1 MGKKYVFFFQG
12 PTFRF
17 GQDELDVPDR
27 HLKNLTVQFWPEIL
41 YWILSRTVTSHQKVH
56 FWVSWTLLINP
67 SDGPPT
73 QIRPDGQNFC
83 GHMPMSATQCSL
95 TPHCLTLTGHPI
107 LSVDFDVQN
116 LTVFWTFGR
125 LFFSWDNSDKC
136 LSSPWYNALRSAMI
150 SRGAGQIDSSQV
162 FPLSYSHF
170 KRVVKTKLW
179 VAQVMCAEWGT

>member
-73 QIRPDGQNFC
+73 QIQPDGQNFC
-83 GHMPMSATQCSL
+83 GHMPMSATQCSP

-125 LFFSWDNSDKC
+125 LFFSWDNSAC
-136 LSSPWYNALRSAMI
+136 FEMT
-150 SRGAGQIDSSQV
+150 
-162 FPLSYSHF
+162 FPTPHWEQANGY
-170 KRVVKTKLW
+170 
-179 VAQVMCAEWGT
+179 A